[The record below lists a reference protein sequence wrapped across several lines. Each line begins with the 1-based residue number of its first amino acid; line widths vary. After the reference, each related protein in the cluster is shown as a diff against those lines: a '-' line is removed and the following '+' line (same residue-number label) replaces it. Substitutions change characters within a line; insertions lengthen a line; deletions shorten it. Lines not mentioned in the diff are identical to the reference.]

1 MDSRSWHASTNLPI
15 ICRSRAVSCAE
26 SYGIRTGLNFASCA
40 ARLGAITRLE
50 VSNLVASFACDEP
63 GACAPAGR
71 SLSEQAN
78 RISRPA
84 HAVKRLCARLG
95 RLNQM
100 TVFPGSMTGI
110 LPELGEQGR
119 NRILRL

>member
-1 MDSRSWHASTNLPI
+1 MVSRSWHASTNLPI

-63 GACAPAGR
+63 DACAAAGTI
-71 SLSEQAN
+71 LSGEAD
-78 RISRPA
+78 RISRRA
-84 HAVKRLCARLG
+84 DGVRRLFPRWG
-95 RLNQM
+95 RLDH
-100 TVFPGSMTGI
+100 I
-110 LPELGEQGR
+110 
-119 NRILRL
+119 

>member
-1 MDSRSWHASTNLPI
+1 MESRSWHASTNLPI

-50 VSNLVASFACDEP
+50 ESNLVTSFACDEP
-63 GACAPAGR
+63 DACAPAGR
-71 SLSEQAN
+71 ILSEQAN
-78 RISRPA
+78 KIARPA
-84 HAVKRLCARLG
+84 NVAKRLCAKLG
-95 RLNQM
+95 TRNQM

-110 LPELGEQGR
+110 LPE
-119 NRILRL
+119 